1 MIVVVSNTSK
11 TKKLSKTLKK
21 SHKTSKTKD
30 NPKTMSFFIKTIF
43 QNHSLIQTFRA
54 QINT

>member
-30 NPKTMSFFIKTIF
+30 NPKTMSFFINHF